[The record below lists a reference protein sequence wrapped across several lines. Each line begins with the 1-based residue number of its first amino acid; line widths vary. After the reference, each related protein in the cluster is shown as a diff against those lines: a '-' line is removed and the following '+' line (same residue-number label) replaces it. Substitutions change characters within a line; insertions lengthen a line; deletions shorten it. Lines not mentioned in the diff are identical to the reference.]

1 MPLKFNNLEQTMP
14 RPEIR
19 MISLLVIVSLL
30 FVNCAMF
37 LATPRQEEA
46 VRERGAA
53 DAVGLCIEEEKVIS
67 IFEKNAPSVAF
78 ITSKVRRRNI
88 FSLNVTEI
96 ARGSGS
102 GFIWDR
108 DGHVVTNYHV
118 IQDADAV
125 CVTLADK
132 SVWPAKIVGTA
143 ADKDLAVLQ
152 IEAPESKL
160 VPISVGSSSQ
170 LKVGQTVLAIGNPFG
185 LDHSLS
191 KGVISARGRE
201 IKATTGRIIRDVIQT
216 DAAINP
222 GNSGG
227 PLLDSGGRLVGIAT
241 AIVSPSGSNAGI
253 GFAVPVDTVRRSVPQ
268 LIEHGRVI
276 LPGPAGVII
285 LPESYTHVFN
295 QKGAV
300 ILAVRDESPAHRIGL
315 EGVYYNRRGRPL
327 IGDVITA
334 VDGQPVR
341 NLNDYY
347 SALERFKPGDKVT
360 LTIKRGRGLFETEI
374 DLVESRE

>member
-253 GFAVPVDTVRRSVPQ
+253 GFAVPVDTVRRIVPQ
-268 LIEHGRVI
+268 LIEHGR
-276 LPGPAGVII
+276 
-285 LPESYTHVFN
+285 
-295 QKGAV
+295 
-300 ILAVRDESPAHRIGL
+300 
-315 EGVYYNRRGRPL
+315 EG
-327 IGDVITA
+327 
-334 VDGQPVR
+334 
-341 NLNDYY
+341 
-347 SALERFKPGDKVT
+347 
-360 LTIKRGRGLFETEI
+360 
-374 DLVESRE
+374 